1 MKADVN
7 PSQRIKTLRETYGMS
22 QELLAERS
30 AVPLELIKRIEDG
43 IIPDLAPLVKIARSL
58 GVRLGTILDED
69 RELGPVITRKGE
81 GKENLRFNQGNNT
94 QGTHAEQGA
103 QSKIDQNTLRYAVL
117 APGKAGRHMEP
128 FLIEVPASAQP
139 LRSSHEGEEFFYVL
153 EGKIRLEYGTLVYE
167 LDTGDSI
174 YYDSMVPHRAL
185 AMGGQD
191 AKVLAVVYTPV

>member
-1 MKADVN
+1 MRTEAN

-22 QELLAERS
+22 QEVLAERS

-43 IIPDLAPLVKIARSL
+43 FIPDLAPLVKIARTL

-81 GKENLRFNQGNNT
+81 VKENLQFNQRNNVHNADAGSGN
-94 QGTHAEQGA
+94 QH
-103 QSKIDQNTLRYAVL
+103 TLRYAVL

-128 FLIEVPASAQP
+128 FLIEVPAHAQT

-153 EGKIRLEYGTLVYE
+153 EGKVRFEYGTLVYE
-167 LDTGDSI
+167 LDSGDSI

-185 AMGGQD
+185 AMNGQD

>member
-1 MKADVN
+1 MKGDMN

-22 QELLAERS
+22 QEVLAERS

-43 IIPDLAPLVKIARSL
+43 FIPDLAPLVKIARTL

-81 GKENLRFNQGNNT
+81 EKENLHFNQGNNT
-94 QGTHAEQGA
+94 EGTD
-103 QSKIDQNTLRYAVL
+103 IFQNTLRYSVL

-128 FLIEVPASAQP
+128 FIIDVPASAQT

-153 EGKIRLEYGTLVYE
+153 EGKIRLEYGTLEYE
-167 LDTGDSI
+167 LDAGDSI
-174 YYDSMVPHRAL
+174 YYDSMVPHRAI
-185 AMGGQD
+185 ARDGQD

>member
-1 MKADVN
+1 MKTDAN

-22 QELLAERS
+22 QEVLAERS
-30 AVPLELIKRIEDG
+30 AVPLELIKKIEDG
-43 IIPDLAPLVKIARSL
+43 MIPDLAPLVKIARTL

-69 RELGPVITRKGE
+69 RELGPVLTKKGE
-81 GKENLRFNQGNNT
+81 VRENLRFHSGKE
-94 QGTHAEQGA
+94 AERTDA
-103 QSKIDQNTLRYAVL
+103 LRYSVL

-128 FLIEVPASAQP
+128 FLIDVPANAQT

-167 LDTGDSI
+167 LAEGDSI
-174 YYDSMVPHRAL
+174 YYDSMVPHRAVAL
-185 AMGGQD
+185 EGRD